1 MGKHSSK
8 QFDFGLS
15 CVNIIITA
23 CIVCQLREKVITRDK
38 NNVLELFLVV
48 VNIALLPCR
57 RLCCGGIKGDP
68 KIARN
73 QELAQKSGLADRTL
87 LLCVCVCVCMLM
99 NPMWGRC
106 VNMQCGGGASGCNLA
121 IIYVLVMVSSSVEL
135 NGSRGPTADRNPQ
148 RTSGRP
154 PKKSG
159 LSLSHQS

>member
-87 LLCVCVCVCMLM
+87 LLCVCVCVYVDESNVGALCKHAMR
-99 NPMWGRC
+99 GR
-106 VNMQCGGGASGCNLA
+106 G
-121 IIYVLVMVSSSVEL
+121 
-135 NGSRGPTADRNPQ
+135 
-148 RTSGRP
+148 
-154 PKKSG
+154 
-159 LSLSHQS
+159 